1 MIRSPRKKN
10 PPKKFT
16 PTKPNLYS
24 QENYLLRF
32 EDNDELIVIKRSSIG
47 SIIEDKAIVGT
58 GSKRR
63 FAIIEAKDILDAI
76 NDFEDDDTMND
87 DNDQNEIPKQSSLTK
102 KRKLSS
108 LMVENNDDDVLIN
121 ENNKENETVEA
132 SVVYQTIDDMHH
144 MILQKLEKKFHSFTK
159 KLDQLIPHAV
169 YQNLDSYREKDE
181 VFPSQVIYEGKDL
194 LITRG
199 RDIYDFARKT
209 LNILYTPKELSTCI
223 LPPAR
228 RHLARPA
235 LDPERF
241 NLFHGT

>member
-108 LMVENNDDDVLIN
+108 LMVENND
-121 ENNKENETVEA
+121 A